1 MAAFLQAAQAEG
13 ICIEYSEAFYRT
25 NPREKILKVVD
36 VIKKSTAKVIVAFI
50 ATGDM
55 VVLLRELST
64 QDIPVFQWIGSESW
78 IIDPGFLQYSLLSGS
93 IGFGIPKSV
102 IPGLK
107 EFLVKISPGEVTS
120 SPLLTEF
127 WESAFSCIFS
137 ANNTS
142 SSKKVCTGSENL
154 RELQNAYTDTSQ
166 LRVLQQLKTVNF
178 TTNNGDRVYFDANG
192 DPAATYELVNWQ
204 VNEEGKAQFVTVG
217 HYDASAPEGQ
227 TFTMNDRT
235 IIWAGGKSKFLYSL
249 DLRELRF
256 ARAMIFAIEE
266 INNSSEILPGVTLGY
281 RIYDSCAAIPVALKA
296 ALDLMNGQEAVFST
310 NTSCTKPAFV
320 PAIVAESGSTPTIAI
335 SRVVGPFSIPV
346 VSYFATCACLSNKHD
361 FPTFFRTIP
370 SDYFQA
376 TALAQLVKH
385 FGWTW
390 IGAVRSD
397 NDYGNF
403 GMAAFLQAAQ
413 AEGICIEYSEAFYRT
428 NPREKI
434 LKVVD
439 VIKKSTAKVIVAFLA
454 TGDML
459 VLLQELSTQD
469 IPALQWVGSETW
481 LTDPEVL
488 HYNLLSGSI
497 GFGIPKSVIPGLKE
511 FLVKISPAEIASSP
525 LLTEF
530 WESAFSCS
538 FSANNTSSSKKVCT
552 GSENL
557 RELQNPY
564 TDASQLRI
572 TYKVYKAVYAIAH
585 SIHNQICKNSPSSLL
600 QCEKNIKLEPWQV
613 LQQLKTVNFTTKSG
627 DRVYFDANGDPAA
640 TYELVNWQVNEEGKA
655 QLLTVGHYDAS
666 APEGQTFTM
675 NDRTI
680 IWAGGKSKIP
690 KSVCSESCAP
700 GTRKA
705 VQKGRPACCFD
716 CVPCAEGEISNT
728 TDSTDCMTCPLQYW
742 PNAQKDKSDWS
753 CMLRHTAFGITFV
766 LCISCVL
773 GKTIVVLMAFKA
785 TLPGNNI
792 MKWFG
797 PTQQRLSVL
806 GFTLVQVLICILW
819 LIISPP
825 FPNMNMKYYAER
837 IILECDLGS
846 AGAFW
851 AVLGYIGFLSAMCF
865 VLAFLAR
872 NLPDNFNEAKF
883 ITFSMLI
890 FCAVWITFIPAY
902 ISSPGKFTVA
912 VEIFAILASSFGL
925 IICIF
930 VPKCYI
936 ILLQPEK
943 NTKKHM
949 IGKVPSKSL

>member
-1 MAAFLQAAQAEG
+1 MLLLTGLLALHLTHARPTCRLQG
-13 ICIEYSEAFYRT
+13 T
-25 NPREKILKVVD
+25 
-36 VIKKSTAKVIVAFI
+36 
-50 ATGDM
+50 
-55 VVLLRELST
+55 
-64 QDIPVFQWIGSESW
+64 
-78 IIDPGFLQYSLLSGS
+78 
-93 IGFGIPKSV
+93 
-102 IPGLK
+102 PGLLQFSK
-107 EFLVKISPGEVTS
+107 DGDFVIGGIISIHNEINTVKHAFKNTPSPQK
-120 SPLLTEF
+120 
-127 WESAFSCIFS
+127 C
-137 ANNTS
+137 
-142 SSKKVCTGSENL
+142 K
-154 RELQNAYTDTSQ
+154 
-166 LRVLQQLKTVNF
+166 
-178 TTNNGDRVYFDANG
+178 
-192 DPAATYELVNWQ
+192 
-204 VNEEGKAQFVTVG
+204 
-217 HYDASAPEGQ
+217 
-227 TFTMNDRT
+227 
-235 IIWAGGKSKFLYSL
+235 SL

-680 IWAGGKSKIP
+680 IWAGGKSKVIP

-728 TDSTDCMTCPLQYW
+728 TDSIDCFKCSPDFW
-742 PNAQKDKSDWS
+742 PNSSRDQCVLKEIEFLSYEETLGISLTTISVFGACISAGVLAVFIYYRNTPIVRANNSELSFLLLLSLILCFLCSLLFIGQPLHLT
-753 CMLRHTAFGITFV
+753 CMLRHVVFGISFV
-766 LCISCVL
+766 LCISCILV
-773 GKTIVVLMAFKA
+773 KTIVVIMAFRA
-785 TLPGNNI
+785 TLPDNNV

-797 PTQQRLSVL
+797 AAQQRGTVFV
-806 GFTLVQVLICILW
+806 FTVIQAMICIIW
-819 LIISPP
+819 LSTASPVPFKNTQYQNSKII
-825 FPNMNMKYYAER
+825 F
-837 IILECDLGS
+837 ECYIGS
-846 AGAFW
+846 ITGFSCL
-851 AVLGYIGFLSAMCF
+851 LGYIGLLASVCFL
-865 VLAFLAR
+865 LAFLAR

-890 FCAVWITFIPAY
+890 FCAVWIAFIPAY
-902 ISSPGKFTVA
+902 VSSPGKYSDA

-925 IICIF
+925 LLSIF
-930 VPKCYI
+930 APKCYI
-936 ILLQPEK
+936 ILLHPEK
-943 NTKKHM
+943 NTKKALM
-949 IGKVPSKSL
+949 SRADPK